1 MNICSSYEPESRVIE
16 IINPKKTIIV
26 IGCIYR
32 HPSMDL
38 NEFNNIYLSKPLDF
52 ILKENETEFLLGDFN
67 SNLLKYEK
75 YDPAI
80 EFLDSFSSNMFL
92 LYILHPTRI
101 HGQSR
106 ILIDNIDFQSIE

>member
-1 MNICSSYEPESRVIE
+1 MNIYSFYELESRVIK
-16 IINPKKTIIV
+16 IINPQKTIIV

-52 ILKENETEFLLGDFN
+52 ILKENKTEFLLGDFN

-80 EFLDSFSSNMFL
+80 ELLD
-92 LYILHPTRI
+92 
-101 HGQSR
+101 
-106 ILIDNIDFQSIE
+106 